1 MNTIHRLMNQ
11 YCQLFGYSSCDDLNI
26 YEKFLL
32 IAVAT
37 IALIIVV
44 GILRRVVT
52 GISN

>member
-1 MNTIHRLMNQ
+1 MSTIHRLMNQ
-11 YCQLFGYSSCDDLNI
+11 YCQLFGYSSCNGLNI

-37 IALIIVV
+37 IVFIIVV
-44 GILRRVVT
+44 GILRRVVA